1 VKAIY
6 RSHRYFVVDIIDM
19 DLVLKP
25 IMPWPEEGDQ
35 IRVDVMDA
43 IVDPTDDVWSGAIGL
58 RSRQSVGLDTPLG

>member
-1 VKAIY
+1 MKAIY

-19 DLVLKP
+19 DLVLKA

-43 IVDPTDDVWSGAIGL
+43 IVDPTDDEWSGAIGL
-58 RSRQSVGLDTPLG
+58 RSRRSVGRGTRVG